1 MNYAFA
7 GDSFHFGKTHT
18 KRRANWRWHSG
29 AEPIPACWEEEGGPL
44 AMEARNSARLA
55 RDAEGQISTVKLP
68 SSFPRAT
75 REHTMNSRSP
85 WSLPPLSVT
94 LKIRRGGAATSP
106 VAQDPHAPAAGR
118 AQSNRR
124 GAVPRR
130 EAAHGLR
137 VSWPPAR
144 RLQKRAHEVPSRFA
158 VHEVTEEG
166 AVARRHRRRRGHSR
180 GLVSEREPRHRG
192 RGRGL
197 LHASNADSRRPTP
210 CGPARP
216 AQARVPAQASRGG
229 HFGSEA
235 QWVTL

>member
-118 AQSNRR
+118 AQSWR
-124 GAVPRR
+124 GCARHILTAQGEGGAGAGFSCVV
-130 EAAHGLR
+130 A
-137 VSWPPAR
+137 AR
-144 RLQKRAHEVPSRFA
+144 RRNGRQGQL
-158 VHEVTEEG
+158 
-166 AVARRHRRRRGHSR
+166 ARRSPLRSP
-180 GLVSEREPRHRG
+180 S
-192 RGRGL
+192 
-197 LHASNADSRRPTP
+197 
-210 CGPARP
+210 
-216 AQARVPAQASRGG
+216 
-229 HFGSEA
+229 
-235 QWVTL
+235 

>member
-94 LKIRRGGAATSP
+94 LKIRRGGAARSS
-106 VAQDPHAPAAGR
+106 VAQVPHAPAAGR
-118 AQSNRR
+118 VACIVVQSSPNQKEFDLGARAPFCSGLGRR
-124 GAVPRR
+124 P
-130 EAAHGLR
+130 
-137 VSWPPAR
+137 
-144 RLQKRAHEVPSRFA
+144 
-158 VHEVTEEG
+158 
-166 AVARRHRRRRGHSR
+166 
-180 GLVSEREPRHRG
+180 
-192 RGRGL
+192 GRGL
-197 LHASNADSRRPTP
+197 EP
-210 CGPARP
+210 
-216 AQARVPAQASRGG
+216 RGG
-229 HFGSEA
+229 QDGAPYLRTPHGASHLLPPGNPRDGERRDGKGEGI
-235 QWVTL
+235 L

>member
-106 VAQDPHAPAAGR
+106 VAKDPHAPAAGR
-118 AQSNRR
+118 VARIFVPSSPNQEEFTPGGVSDTRR
-124 GAVPRR
+124 LASSQRVRCGTCFPHLGGCT
-130 EAAHGLR
+130 AAHPKD
-137 VSWPPAR
+137 S
-144 RLQKRAHEVPSRFA
+144 
-158 VHEVTEEG
+158 
-166 AVARRHRRRRGHSR
+166 
-180 GLVSEREPRHRG
+180 PRCMVWG
-192 RGRGL
+192 
-197 LHASNADSRRPTP
+197 
-210 CGPARP
+210 
-216 AQARVPAQASRGG
+216 QGG
-229 HFGSEA
+229 
-235 QWVTL
+235 

>member
-7 GDSFHFGKTHT
+7 GDNFSFGKTHT

-118 AQSNRR
+118 
-124 GAVPRR
+124 V
-130 EAAHGLR
+130 
-137 VSWPPAR
+137 AR
-144 RLQKRAHEVPSRFA
+144 IFVPSSPNQ
-158 VHEVTEEG
+158 EEFEIGGSAPLAASWAASWARLG
-166 AVARRHRRRRGHSR
+166 AAWRAGWGTLSPNASWSQPLASARKS
-180 GLVSEREPRHRG
+180 
-192 RGRGL
+192 
-197 LHASNADSRRPTP
+197 
-210 CGPARP
+210 AR
-216 AQARVPAQASRGG
+216 
-229 HFGSEA
+229 
-235 QWVTL
+235 W